1 MITYL
6 LFFAS
11 IFILGTVP
19 LFFGKDKKIFKILAA
34 LLPVLFIYFISV
46 LKSNDV
52 GIDTS
57 VYAEYYEGAKNVP
70 FSSMLNY
77 HGWEPLFSFFM
88 VSFAKMGLPF
98 RVFQAFLYL
107 LIYVP
112 LFFFVLKHDK
122 LPGLSLVLYSM
133 FSFLVLNFSALRQ
146 SVAISLC
153 MLAILLLA
161 KKKII
166 NIIFGILSI
175 CIGVLFHYS
184 TIVFFLAV
192 PLMFIRNPLKAIP
205 FAIMIILFVFAFSP
219 LIYTFIANITNLSDY
234 VPILRTDAW
243 ETFAAYL
250 LILILLVMIF
260 KKDSK
265 MVIFLD
271 KFGLKIDGLIS
282 SKIKV
287 YPKITKTFSAQKS
300 DGETHYFNLLLPI
313 FAIGVAL
320 ESFILSSYV
329 FPRMALFF
337 LPYCPFLL
345 TDSIYRFKSS
355 SIKIIILIVFL
366 AVFSVYFYFAY
377 ISPNYLHC
385 VPYQLWN

>member
-19 LFFGKDKKIFKILAA
+19 LFFGRDKKIFKILAA
-34 LLPVLFIYFISV
+34 LLPVLFIYLISV

-57 VYAEYYEGAKNVP
+57 VYAEYFEGARDVP
-70 FSSMLNY
+70 FSSMFNY

-112 LFFFVLKHDK
+112 LFFFVLRHDK
-122 LPGLSLVLYSM
+122 LPGLSLALYSM
-133 FSFLVLNFSALRQ
+133 FSLLVLNFSALRQ

-153 MLAILLLA
+153 LFAILLLT
-161 KKKII
+161 KKKTM
-166 NIIFGILSI
+166 NIVFSLL
-175 CIGVLFHYS
+175 CVCTGVLFHYS
-184 TIVFFLAV
+184 TVVFFLAI
-192 PLMFIRNPLKAIP
+192 PFMFIKNPLKIIP
-205 FAIMIILFVFAFSP
+205 FAVMIILFVFAFSP
-219 LIYTFIANITNLSDY
+219 LIYTFISNVTNLSDY
-234 VPILRTDAW
+234 VPVLRTDAW
-243 ETFAAYL
+243 ETFAAYF
-250 LILILLVMIF
+250 LILILLALIF

-265 MVIFLD
+265 IVTFVD
-271 KFGLKIDGLIS
+271 KFGLKIDRSIG
-282 SKIKV
+282 SKIKL
-287 YPKITKTFSAQKS
+287 YPKISKTLAVQYSE
-300 DGETHYFNLLLPI
+300 DETQYFNLLIPL
-313 FAIGVAL
+313 FAIGTTL

-337 LPYCPFLL
+337 LPFCPFLL
-345 TDSIYRFKSS
+345 TESIYRFKSS
-355 SIKIIILIVFL
+355 SAKIIITIVL
-366 AVFSVYFYFAY
+366 LTAFSIYFYFTYVSA
-377 ISPNYLHC
+377 NYLDC
-385 VPYQLWN
+385 VPYKLWN